1 MTDSSQNQ
9 EKSKSLKWVFLWA
22 GALIIID
29 ALFLNQGVISA
40 LIGAWMLLVA
50 VPRAVFFTK
59 APELKRYRLKRAAV
73 FIGAM
78 AMVFVLNWANN
89 QIARKRASTLIAA
102 VKAFNQKLDR
112 YPAKLE
118 ELAPE
123 FIERVPIAKYT
134 LTDNSFR
141 YISTPESHS
150 LFYVSMPP
158 FGRPT
163 YTFERDE
170 WFYAD

>member
-1 MTDSSQNQ
+1 MTDSTQNQ
-9 EKSKSLKWVFLWA
+9 EKRKSLKWVFLSA
-22 GALIIID
+22 GALVIFD

-50 VPRAVFFTK
+50 IPRAVFSTK
-59 APELKRYRLKRAAV
+59 VPELKRYRLRRAAV

-78 AMVFVLNWANN
+78 AMVFVFNWANN
-89 QIARKRASTLIAA
+89 QIARKRAETLIAA
-102 VKAFNQKLDR
+102 VKAFNQKHQR

-118 ELAPE
+118 ELAPD
-123 FIERVPIAKYT
+123 FIDRVPIAKYT

-141 YISTPESHS
+141 YISTQENHS

-163 YTFERDE
+163 YSFERNE
-170 WFYAD
+170 WFYVD